1 MGLLT
6 VAAFSMMLA
15 APPQGF
21 VDVAEA
27 IPDVQ
32 VDARYYGSD
41 NFLGRPVKGY
51 NAAKAFLSK
60 EAASALTKV
69 QEELVA
75 KGLALKVFDGYRPQR
90 AVDDFMHWIADK
102 SDIKTKAKYYPN
114 ISKSQL
120 VPQGYIAEK
129 SGHTRGSTVDLT
141 IVKLSDGAELDMGSG
156 WDYLGSIS
164 HALTGQVSDEAKKN
178 RALLRNLM
186 IKHGFKPYDEEWWH
200 FSLASEPY
208 PNTYFDFVIE

>member
-6 VAAFSMMLA
+6 VAAFTMMLA
-15 APPQGF
+15 VPPQGF

-27 IPDVQ
+27 IPDVK
-32 VDARYYGSD
+32 VDARYFGSD
-41 NFLGRPVKGY
+41 NFMGRPVNGY
-51 NAAKAFLSK
+51 NAAKVFLSE
-60 EAASALTKV
+60 EAASALAKV
-69 QEELVA
+69 QKDLVA

-102 SDIKTKAKYYPN
+102 SDIKTKADYYPH

-141 IVKLSDGAELDMGSG
+141 IIKLSDGSELDMGSA
-156 WDYLGSIS
+156 WDYLGPIS
-164 HALTGQVSDEAKKN
+164 HALTGQVSDEAKEN

-186 IKHGFKPYDEEWWH
+186 IKYGFKPYDEEWWH
-200 FSLASEPY
+200 FSLASEPH
-208 PNTYFDFVIE
+208 PNTYFNFVIE